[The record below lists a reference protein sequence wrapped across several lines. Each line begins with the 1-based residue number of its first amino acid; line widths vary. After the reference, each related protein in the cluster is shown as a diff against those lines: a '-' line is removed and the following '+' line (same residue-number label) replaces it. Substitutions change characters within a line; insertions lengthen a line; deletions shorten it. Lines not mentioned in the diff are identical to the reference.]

1 MRILTIVLAAMLA
14 LSVTASCSYGGGG
27 GGGQATNVP
36 RPSY

>member
-1 MRILTIVLAAMLA
+1 MRLVAILLAAFLA
-14 LSVTASCSYGGGG
+14 LGVTASCSYGG

>member
-1 MRILTIVLAAMLA
+1 MRLVAILLAAFLA
-14 LSVTASCSYGGGG
+14 LGVTASCSYGGG